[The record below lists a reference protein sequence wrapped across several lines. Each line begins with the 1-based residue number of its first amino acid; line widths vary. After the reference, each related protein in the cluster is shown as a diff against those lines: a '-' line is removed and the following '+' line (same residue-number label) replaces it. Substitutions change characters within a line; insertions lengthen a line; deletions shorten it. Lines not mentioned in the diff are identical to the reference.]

1 MQVIRGDVRR
11 ELVGLAV
18 QGELSLGDPVG
29 KAARR
34 AAEVLITFRL
44 VPRDVVETDLD
55 YNSTFGTLFRAT
67 RDNARRS
74 APVGGGNLP
83 EAGMVTP
90 RTLFFSRPN
99 NADPRA
105 LHLASSGQ
113 SATRIVELSRTPSAA
128 SVLLPGESD
137 NPESPYFDD
146 QTRLTAPKR
155 AFFRDRKE
163 LERAATS
170 RKRLIF

>member
-1 MQVIRGDVRR
+1 M
-11 ELVGLAV
+11 L
-18 QGELSLGDPVG
+18 
-29 KAARR
+29 
-34 AAEVLITFRL
+34 FR
-44 VPRDVVETDLD
+44 
-55 YNSTFGTLFRAT
+55 STFGTLFRAT

-74 APVGGGNLP
+74 APVGGGILP

-113 SATRIVELSRTPSAA
+113 SATRVIELSRAPSAA

-155 AFFRDRKE
+155 TFFRDRKE
-163 LERAATS
+163 LERAAIS
-170 RKRLIF
+170 RKQLIF